1 MNKRPAHNS
10 IKLWAVAFWLLVWQ
24 AGSMIL
30 DRTMQVNLLLPSPVT
45 ALLRLGELAL
55 TSAFWRSVGQSFL
68 RIIGGFLL
76 SCLMAS
82 LLAVPAS
89 RWNRVRELMG
99 PLVATIK
106 AVPVASF
113 IILALVW
120 LGRETVPTFI
130 ALLMVLPVVWGNV
143 STGIRGTDTS
153 LLALCRAYRVPR
165 MRILRRV
172 YVPSVAPHF
181 TAAVQTGLGLAWK
194 AGVAAEVLT
203 AAKTSIGKEIF
214 EAKQYMET
222 VNLFAWTLVVILM
235 SLIIEKLVMVLLSR
249 LSRRQ
254 KEALT

>member
-1 MNKRPAHNS
+1 MRAK
-10 IKLWAVAFWLLVWQ
+10 KLLRALAVAVFWLAAWYAASRL
-24 AGSMIL
+24 AGSEY
-30 DRTMQVNLLLPSPVT
+30 LLPDPVT
-45 ALLRLGELAL
+45 VLGRVGAL
-55 TSAFWRSVGQSFL
+55 TLSAEFWMICFTSLS
-68 RIIGGFLL
+68 RILWGV
-76 SCLMAS
+76 
-82 LLAVPAS
+82 LLAVAVGIPLAVLTTAVPPANALLS
-89 RWNRVRELMG
+89 
-99 PLVATIK
+99 PLLTVIK
-106 AVPVASF
+106 STPVASF

-143 STGIRGTDTS
+143 SAGIRGTDTS

-203 AAKTSIGKEIF
+203 AAKNSIGKEIF